1 MAENRARPHSF
12 FNILIG
18 MGAFLIGISLVVVG
32 SLVLI
37 HAAYMTWELYKNPDA
52 IIGFAQ
58 SLKIADSSIEMM
70 DLNGLD
76 PLRLLAWPFAVMILL
91 LQGKISLWAI
101 EGGARLLD
109 VARQK

>member
-1 MAENRARPHSF
+1 MAENRTRSHSF
-12 FNILIG
+12 FNILTGI
-18 MGAFLIGISLVVVG
+18 GAFLISISLVVVG

-37 HAAYMTWELYKNPDA
+37 HAAYMTWELYKHPDT
-52 IIGFAQ
+52 ILNFAQ

-91 LQGKISLWAI
+91 LQGKISFWAI
-101 EGGARLLD
+101 EAGARLLD

>member
-1 MAENRARPHSF
+1 MAENRARSHSS

-18 MGAFLIGISLVVVG
+18 IGAFLIGISLVVVG
-32 SLVLI
+32 ALVMI
-37 HAAYMTWELYKNPDA
+37 HAAYLTWELYKNPGT
-52 IIGFAQ
+52 IINFAQ

-76 PLRLLAWPFAVMILL
+76 PLRLLAWPFVVMILL

-101 EGGARLLD
+101 EAGARLLD

>member
-1 MAENRARPHSF
+1 MKNREKSKMKCAES
-12 FNILIG
+12 G
-18 MGAFLIGISLVVVG
+18 
-32 SLVLI
+32 
-37 HAAYMTWELYKNPDA
+37 
-52 IIGFAQ
+52 
-58 SLKIADSSIEMM
+58 EMM